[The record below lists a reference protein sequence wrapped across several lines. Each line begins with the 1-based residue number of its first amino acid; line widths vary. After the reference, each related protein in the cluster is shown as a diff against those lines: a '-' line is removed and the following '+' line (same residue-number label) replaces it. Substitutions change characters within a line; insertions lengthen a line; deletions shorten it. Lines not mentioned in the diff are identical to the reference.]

1 MSRLQ
6 RPRRVPVAGARAQLA
21 ATIADV
27 VNLSRTG
34 VLVRT
39 TRHQPPGAEAPLVLE
54 LSETAITV
62 TARVVRCEAAAV
74 PRHGGRRQYT
84 LGLAFI
90 DPPRDVQMVI
100 DEVCERESEGLR
112 RRPFFVSFV
121 RRCPACRSR
130 AVTKDSKY
138 HYGCSDCGHLFAGV
152 RIGMLRLAR

>member
-1 MSRLQ
+1 VSRLE
-6 RPRRVPVAGARAQLA
+6 RPRRIPVAGARAQLA
-21 ATIADV
+21 ATVADV
-27 VNLSRTG
+27 LNLSRTG

-39 TRHQPPGAEAPLVLE
+39 TRHQTPGSEAPLVLE

-90 DPPRDVQMVI
+90 DPPKALQHAI
-100 DEVCERESEGLR
+100 DEVCEREAEGHQ

-130 AVTKDSKY
+130 AVQKESKY

-152 RIGMLRLAR
+152 RIGLVRIAR